1 MKTKTVDTI
10 EMGYAILIDQNGKFV
25 EIELYDN
32 ENRRLRI
39 EMSIPIE
46 HFAKALSRLVGQRCS
61 VDFHNI
67 DTFNKKAVNETII
80 FEIEKCADRDEAKKK
95 AQSYAEP
102 DEFIDLSFSSQ
113 GSFFFKDGKYYAKTY
128 KTKFVDRT

>member
-32 ENRRLRI
+32 ENRRFRI

-46 HFAKALSRLVGQRCS
+46 HFAKALSRLVGQRCL
-61 VDFHNI
+61 VNFYNI
-67 DTFNKKAVNETII
+67 DTFNKTAVNETVI
-80 FEIEKCADRDEAKKK
+80 FEIEKSANRDEAKEK
-95 AQSYAEP
+95 AQLYVEP
-102 DEFIDLSFSSQ
+102 NEFIDLSFNSQ
-113 GSFFFKDGKYYAKTY
+113 GSFFSKDGKNYAKTY
-128 KTKFVDRT
+128 KTKFVERV